1 MSFTLGPRPAHISLL
16 LDTNVLN
23 DWRFGKPYVMRGL
36 DEYLSIVK
44 VPPALASVT
53 VFEVLHGFQKV
64 LATMETVDERWQA
77 GMEKIQ
83 QLIAACIVL
92 PFDQQGAEI
101 AAYIFPRL
109 SRSERAKHWAD
120 VLIASTAIAH
130 NRGIVTRNKNDF
142 ALIGKHAPPGTVLRL
157 EVWGQA

>member
-1 MSFTLGPRPAHISLL
+1 MFTLGPRPAHISLL

-23 DWRFGKPYVMRGL
+23 DWRFGKPDVVRAL
-36 DEYLSIVK
+36 SEYLSIVK
-44 VPPALASVT
+44 APPALASVT

-64 LATMETVDERWQA
+64 FATTEKVDERWQT

-83 QLIAACIVL
+83 QLIASCIVL
-92 PFDQQGAEI
+92 PFDQHGAEI

-120 VLIASTAIAH
+120 VLIASTALAH
-130 NRGIVTRNKNDF
+130 NRGIVTRNRTDF
-142 ALIGKHAPPGTVLRL
+142 ALIAKHAPPDAVLKL

>member
-1 MSFTLGPRPAHISLL
+1 MSFTLGPRPAHVSLL

-23 DWRFGKPYVMRGL
+23 DWRFGKAYVVSGL

-44 VPPALASVT
+44 APPALASVT

-64 LATMETVDERWQA
+64 IATMETVDERTKA

-130 NRGIVTRNKNDF
+130 NRGIVTRNKTDF
-142 ALIGKHAPPGTVLRL
+142 ALIGKHAPPSTVLRI
-157 EVWGQA
+157 EVWG

>member
-1 MSFTLGPRPAHISLL
+1 VS
-16 LDTNVLN
+16 
-23 DWRFGKPYVMRGL
+23 GL

-44 VPPALASVT
+44 APPALASVT

-64 LATMETVDERWQA
+64 IATMETVDERTKA

-130 NRGIVTRNKNDF
+130 NRGIVTRNKTDF
-142 ALIGKHAPPGTVLRL
+142 ALIGKHAPPSTVLRI
-157 EVWGQA
+157 EVWG